1 MPIGD
6 IGGQTDQICDR
17 GGLWGSTKRAESIY
31 LEKADAV
38 VAASSVLVDK
48 AAALGARGPIHH
60 IPNGVDLCLFE
71 HMDGA
76 KVRKGLEIPGKVVG
90 SIANYDR
97 PPELDKVIDAAKAL
111 ADSEDIIL
119 EWPDR
124 GAA

>member
-1 MPIGD
+1 MLRRSSLR
-6 IGGQTDQICDR
+6 T
-17 GGLWGSTKRAESIY
+17 ESIY

-90 SIANYDR
+90 SVANYDR

-111 ADSEDIIL
+111 ADNENINFLIAG
-119 EWPDR
+119 R
-124 GAA
+124 GAANATCNATCGTLKV